1 MFSRL
6 LHLYQFIDQ
15 TMAVLFNQFPEEVK
29 CHRGCTDC
37 CHAAF
42 DLSYIEAQYLLK
54 LFNTLPESTQKNI
67 LERSEKAQ
75 KEWQEMIDSD
85 ADPAQT
91 RIGCPLLNN
100 NGECDCYPARP
111 INCRTYGVP
120 TVINEQAHVCGLS
133 GFEKG
138 KSYPTINLT
147 PLQESLYQYSLDS
160 AGETRGSKRKPIAEI
175 ILNPEDFGDEK

>member
-91 RIGCPLLNN
+91 RIQCPLLNN

-160 AGETRGSKRKPIAEI
+160 AGETRGSERKPIAEI